1 MTGKGFSFLNIPRSY
16 YGRLDAAYLQ
26 VSLFATVRD
35 QHDVSVVFGICE
47 STFVNELARGLHY
60 GLINISATLELTLI
74 PMLALTRHSRAKETL
89 RHFCGPSH

>member
-47 STFVNELARGLHY
+47 STCVNELARV
-60 GLINISATLELTLI
+60 
-74 PMLALTRHSRAKETL
+74 
-89 RHFCGPSH
+89 